1 MSMMW
6 MGNRRQLGGGST
18 GMEFLKHYGYLAQ
31 DRGGHHDLRK
41 SLRKAV
47 SLYQEK
53 NELMVT
59 GKVNR
64 QTWELMRQPRCGNP
78 DIGQLLPQRMTS
90 HPGARTKRNVHKKSV
105 QVDPTNFKWTGKTV
119 SWGLKRF
126 ISKIS
131 LYAQWQALRKAFDTW
146 SKPSLLNLTYN
157 PINADISVGFW
168 SREHGDYSAFDGRGQ
183 LLAHAFPPGEQTL
196 AGDIHFDADEPWSFG
211 DHSEKTKDLL
221 KVAVHEVGHAVGLSH
236 SNNTKDVMEKSKFQM
251 GTTFDNETCR
261 DSTEKKIPSWCN
273 MPFNDVMRG
282 PYGYGYIFSRINVYR
297 FDSKG
302 KKLWRFSNFSLDP
315 GYPLPL
321 HTVPSEEPRAAIN
334 ILDRKGRD
342 NVYIFG
348 TKLFWQWS
356 PDKEDI
362 SSGYLHI
369 NKFWRGLP
377 SVIDAA
383 IYWSDDFLY
392 FFRHNK
398 YYKVSPHTHR
408 LNPGYPMVK
417 GPAWLQGDCGYA
429 PNTFGT
435 VGGAVRGRTLCVHH
449 VADGGRAGPR
459 CPHETLAKRR
469 MRAAR
474 CACIPLSSDGGQH
487 VASVPITFVRSC
499 ERKSLAFI
507 ARHDVDASL
516 HESVRERKRETKRV
530 MFITI
535 IASSF
540 PEMIHYEPVLS
551 QCPDETEVTPVNRG
565 DDVFQYNPS
574 AMGSF
579 PDLKRDVGM
588 RVVAPDE
595 RLGFSTEVSRHRLHE
610 NEILHKLFRAI
621 TQNLSDLTEEK
632 DNRFT
637 ALRGNNSEH
646 KVNNRFRRRAQLF
659 KPHLKQS
666 EMGPP
671 VFPEITSE
679 TGHSN
684 DSRIL
689 QNKVSQLGFAISKEE
704 EDLTFAFASPESQDK
719 GLFENMEVTAKVLH
733 QRVRSMPDSAADRR
747 ELSSEQPKDYLVR
760 RSGERAAKRAHS
772 LHLSATMELIR
783 HVLGRM
789 LNWDTKVHKRVSFV
803 HPSML
808 IGELGFLQSTRNID
822 SDILGEG
829 EGDH

>member
-1 MSMMW
+1 MW
-6 MGNRRQLGGGST
+6 T
-18 GMEFLKHYGYLAQ
+18 
-31 DRGGHHDLRK
+31 
-41 SLRKAV
+41 
-47 SLYQEK
+47 
-53 NELMVT
+53 
-59 GKVNR
+59 
-64 QTWELMRQPRCGNP
+64 
-78 DIGQLLPQRMTS
+78 
-90 HPGARTKRNVHKKSV
+90 
-105 QVDPTNFKWTGKTV
+105 
-119 SWGLKRF
+119 
-126 ISKIS
+126 
-131 LYAQWQALRKAFDTW
+131 
-146 SKPSLLNLTYN
+146 
-157 PINADISVGFW
+157 
-168 SREHGDYSAFDGRGQ
+168 
-183 LLAHAFPPGEQTL
+183 
-196 AGDIHFDADEPWSFG
+196 
-211 DHSEKTKDLL
+211 
-221 KVAVHEVGHAVGLSH
+221 
-236 SNNTKDVMEKSKFQM
+236 
-251 GTTFDNETCR
+251 
-261 DSTEKKIPSWCN
+261 
-273 MPFNDVMRG
+273 
-282 PYGYGYIFSRINVYR
+282 
-297 FDSKG
+297 
-302 KKLWRFSNFSLDP
+302 
-315 GYPLPL
+315 
-321 HTVPSEEPRAAIN
+321 
-334 ILDRKGRD
+334 
-342 NVYIFG
+342 
-348 TKLFWQWS
+348 
-356 PDKEDI
+356 
-362 SSGYLHI
+362 
-369 NKFWRGLP
+369 
-377 SVIDAA
+377 
-383 IYWSDDFLY
+383 
-392 FFRHNK
+392 
-398 YYKVSPHTHR
+398 
-408 LNPGYPMVK
+408 
-417 GPAWLQGDCGYA
+417 
-429 PNTFGT
+429 
-435 VGGAVRGRTLCVHH
+435 
-449 VADGGRAGPR
+449 
-459 CPHETLAKRR
+459 
-469 MRAAR
+469 
-474 CACIPLSSDGGQH
+474 PLS
-487 VASVPITFVRSC
+487 T
-499 ERKSLAFI
+499 
-507 ARHDVDASL
+507 
-516 HESVRERKRETKRV
+516 V

-719 GLFENMEVTAKVLH
+719 GLFENMEVTAKVKDGQHMESMQRSIAKTRAHTQLQLRRLMLILDVLKVLH